1 MKDIFEYINKLDK
14 KGLYKLADKLDHELK
29 IVCAMGTAIDPA
41 YQNYLQ
47 NRMML
52 NESKEVQLRPD
63 TDTLSPQEYNKDQ
76 IIERKKEN
84 DTQARI
90 NTLERKLKNNQP
102 SVDLIPGIVD
112 LNKNQSDLLD
122 TSSNDIMNINNS
134 VKSIQENLN
143 INAKQPV
150 EQKWHKQD

>member
-1 MKDIFEYINKLDK
+1 
-14 KGLYKLADKLDHELK
+14 
-29 IVCAMGTAIDPA
+29 MGPAIDPA

-76 IIERKKEN
+76 IIEKKKDN

-134 VKSIQENLN
+134 LKTIQETMN
-143 INAKQPV
+143 INTKKPV
-150 EQKWHKQD
+150 QQK